1 VVERSDGR
9 PARSS
14 GLATVS
20 YLFGVPE
27 EIPDADEAELAEASA
42 QAEATAQAQEAA
54 RAALQAAAVAAAQ
67 ALDAA
72 RAEAA
77 AALRAAEQLSSERP
91 RTTPRLRAVSPEPVS
106 GRTSVSGRDTSSGR
120 TTVSERT
127 TVSGRGTSDGWY
139 VDPGAQEQAEAQAE
153 AETQARAQAESDPE
167 PWSHEGNAGA
177 PIPQSQ
183 PAGAVAAAR
192 AFLSTVE
199 SQTASAAPASSGVR
213 FVAEDDDDAD
223 TADSTGRTKPPPVRQ
238 ASINALAR
246 KGMSSAEMSDL
257 LEAREVD
264 PDEVVLE
271 VQRLEAAGL
280 LDDRVLAEHLVRTLQ
295 ERKGLGR
302 SAINAELRR
311 RKVDQAAIDEALD
324 TVDVD
329 DELERCLEV
338 AVKRASQL
346 RSYDRATAERRLSA
360 FLMRRG
366 YAGSVISAA
375 VAQALGPVGPRFR

>member
-1 VVERSDGR
+1 MERSDGR
-9 PARSS
+9 PARAS

-20 YLFGVPE
+20 YLFGVPDH
-27 EIPDADEAELAEASA
+27 IQDDGQDADEAALAEAEA
-42 QAEATAQAQEAA
+42 AEAEAAAQAQEAA
-54 RAALQAAAVAAAQ
+54 RAALHAAAVAAAQ
-67 ALDAA
+67 ALDTA

-77 AALRAAEQLSSERP
+77 AAVRAAEQLPSERP
-91 RTTPRLRAVSPEPVS
+91 RTAPRLRAV
-106 GRTSVSGRDTSSGR
+106 TRDTGS
-120 TTVSERT
+120 
-127 TVSGRGTSDGWY
+127 GWY
-139 VDPGAQEQAEAQAE
+139 VDPDADLPEQV
-153 AETQARAQAESDPE
+153 DPPE
-167 PWSHEGNAGA
+167 RTAA
-177 PIPQSQ
+177 PERTAVPE

-199 SQTASAAPASSGVR
+199 TQSAADAAAPAASGVR
-213 FVAEDDDDAD
+213 FVAEDEDAD
-223 TADSTGRTKPPPVRQ
+223 EADSTGRRKPPPVRQ

-246 KGMSSAEMSDL
+246 KGMSSAEMTDL

>member
-1 VVERSDGR
+1 MERSDGR
-9 PARSS
+9 PARAS

-20 YLFGVPE
+20 YLFGVPDH
-27 EIPDADEAELAEASA
+27 IQDDGQDADEAALAEAEA
-42 QAEATAQAQEAA
+42 AEAEAAEAEAAAQAQEAA

-67 ALDAA
+67 ALDTA

-77 AALRAAEQLSSERP
+77 AAVRAAEQLPSERP
-91 RTTPRLRAVSPEPVS
+91 RTAPRLRAV
-106 GRTSVSGRDTSSGR
+106 TRDTGS
-120 TTVSERT
+120 
-127 TVSGRGTSDGWY
+127 GWY
-139 VDPGAQEQAEAQAE
+139 VDPDADLPEQL
-153 AETQARAQAESDPE
+153 DPPE
-167 PWSHEGNAGA
+167 RTAA
-177 PIPQSQ
+177 PERTAVPE

-199 SQTASAAPASSGVR
+199 TQTAADAAAPAASGVR
-213 FVAEDDDDAD
+213 FVAEDEDAD
-223 TADSTGRTKPPPVRQ
+223 EADSTGRRKPPPVRQ

-246 KGMSSAEMSDL
+246 KGMSSAEMTDL

>member
-1 VVERSDGR
+1 MERSDGR
-9 PARSS
+9 PARAS

-20 YLFGVPE
+20 YLFGVPDH
-27 EIPDADEAELAEASA
+27 IQDDGQDADEAALAEAEA
-42 QAEATAQAQEAA
+42 AEAEAAAQAQEAA

-67 ALDAA
+67 ALDTA

-77 AALRAAEQLSSERP
+77 AAVRAAEQLPSERP
-91 RTTPRLRAVSPEPVS
+91 RTAPRLRAV
-106 GRTSVSGRDTSSGR
+106 TRDTGS
-120 TTVSERT
+120 
-127 TVSGRGTSDGWY
+127 GWY
-139 VDPGAQEQAEAQAE
+139 VDPDADLPEQL
-153 AETQARAQAESDPE
+153 DPPE
-167 PWSHEGNAGA
+167 RTAA
-177 PIPQSQ
+177 PERTAVPE

-199 SQTASAAPASSGVR
+199 TQTAADAAAPAASGVR
-213 FVAEDDDDAD
+213 FVAEDEDAD
-223 TADSTGRTKPPPVRQ
+223 EADSTGRRKPPPVRQ

-246 KGMSSAEMSDL
+246 KGMSSAEMTDL

>member
-1 VVERSDGR
+1 MERSDGR
-9 PARSS
+9 PARAS

-20 YLFGVPE
+20 YLFGVPDH
-27 EIPDADEAELAEASA
+27 IQDDGQDADEAALAEAEA
-42 QAEATAQAQEAA
+42 AEAEAAAQAQEAA

-67 ALDAA
+67 ALDTA

-77 AALRAAEQLSSERP
+77 AAVRAAEQLPSERP
-91 RTTPRLRAVSPEPVS
+91 RTAPRLRAV
-106 GRTSVSGRDTSSGR
+106 TRDTGS
-120 TTVSERT
+120 
-127 TVSGRGTSDGWY
+127 GWY
-139 VDPGAQEQAEAQAE
+139 VDPDADLPEQVDPPERTAAPE
-153 AETQARAQAESDPE
+153 RAAVPE
-167 PWSHEGNAGA
+167 RTAVLERTAA
-177 PIPQSQ
+177 PEQTAAPE

-199 SQTASAAPASSGVR
+199 TQTAADAAAPAASGVR
-213 FVAEDDDDAD
+213 FVAEDEDAD
-223 TADSTGRTKPPPVRQ
+223 EADSTGRRKPPPVRQ

-246 KGMSSAEMSDL
+246 KGMSSAEMTDL

>member
-1 VVERSDGR
+1 MERSDGR
-9 PARSS
+9 
-14 GLATVS
+14 LATVS
-20 YLFGVPE
+20 YLFGVPDE
-27 EIPDADEAELAEASA
+27 VQDADQAV
-42 QAEATAQAQEAA
+42 QAEAAHDEVARAEAA
-54 RAALQAAAVAAAQ
+54 LSEAAALAAEAHRAVLQAAAVAAAQ

-77 AALRAAEQLSSERP
+77 AAVRAAEQLPSERS
-91 RTTPRLRAVSPEPVS
+91 RTTPRLRAVA
-106 GRTSVSGRDTSSGR
+106 RDAGP
-120 TTVSERT
+120 
-127 TVSGRGTSDGWY
+127 GWY
-139 VDPGAQEQAEAQAE
+139 VDPEAELANEADDETPAAGLAAEPGVESGFQAEPDAE
-153 AETQARAQAESDPE
+153 RSLRTEPGVGPGLRAESD
-167 PWSHEGNAGA
+167 AGREA
-177 PIPQSQ
+177 

-199 SQTASAAPASSGVR
+199 PRGSESDPAATGSSVR
-213 FVAEDDDDAD
+213 FVAEDDDESDSDSADA
-223 TADSTGRTKPPPVRQ
+223 TGRKKPPPVRQ

-246 KGMSSAEMSDL
+246 KGMSSAEMTDL

-271 VQRLEAAGL
+271 VARLEAAGL

>member
-1 VVERSDGR
+1 MERSDGR

-14 GLATVS
+14 GLAPVS
-20 YLFGVPE
+20 YLFGVPDADQAA
-27 EIPDADEAELAEASA
+27 PDAAAPNDVAPDEAELDGAASA
-42 QAEATAQAQEAA
+42 DAAASAAQDAA
-54 RAALQAAAVAAAQ
+54 LAALQAAAVAAAQ

-77 AALRAAEQLSSERP
+77 AAVRAAEQLPPERP
-91 RTTPRLRAVSPEPVS
+91 RAAPRLRAV
-106 GRTSVSGRDTSSGR
+106 TRDTDS
-120 TTVSERT
+120 
-127 TVSGRGTSDGWY
+127 GWY
-139 VDPGAQEQAEAQAE
+139 VDPLEEFEQHSPLASP
-153 AETQARAQAESDPE
+153 AETAALE
-167 PWSHEGNAGA
+167 
-177 PIPQSQ
+177 
-183 PAGAVAAAR
+183 PAGAVAAVR

-199 SQTASAAPASSGVR
+199 SQTAAGAPASSGVR
-213 FVAEDDDDAD
+213 FVADDDDDAD
-223 TADSTGRTKPPPVRQ
+223 DADSTGRTKPPPVRQ

-246 KGMSSAEMSDL
+246 KGMSSAEMTDL

-271 VQRLEAAGL
+271 VSRLEAAGL

-346 RSYDRATAERRLSA
+346 RSYDRPTAERRLSA

-366 YAGSVISAA
+366 YAGSVISTA

>member
-1 VVERSDGR
+1 MERSDGR
-9 PARSS
+9 
-14 GLATVS
+14 LATVS
-20 YLFGVPE
+20 YLFGVPDE
-27 EIPDADEAELAEASA
+27 VQDADQAV
-42 QAEATAQAQEAA
+42 QAEAAHDEVARAEAA
-54 RAALQAAAVAAAQ
+54 LSEAAALAADAHRAVLQAAAVAAAQ

-77 AALRAAEQLSSERP
+77 AAVRAAEQLPSERS
-91 RTTPRLRAVSPEPVS
+91 RTAPRLRAVA
-106 GRTSVSGRDTSSGR
+106 RDAGP
-120 TTVSERT
+120 
-127 TVSGRGTSDGWY
+127 GWY
-139 VDPGAQEQAEAQAE
+139 VDPEAELANDVDDETPEPGLEAEPGAERSLQAEADAGRDAGPE
-153 AETQARAQAESDPE
+153 A
-167 PWSHEGNAGA
+167 
-177 PIPQSQ
+177 

-199 SQTASAAPASSGVR
+199 PRGSESDPAATGSSVR
-213 FVAEDDDDAD
+213 FVAEGDDDESDPDSADA
-223 TADSTGRTKPPPVRQ
+223 TGRKKPPPVRQ

-246 KGMSSAEMSDL
+246 KGMSSAEMTDL

-271 VQRLEAAGL
+271 VARLEAAGL

>member
-1 VVERSDGR
+1 MVERSDGR
-9 PARSS
+9 SVKSNGPAKSS

-72 RAEAA
+72 RADAA
-77 AALRAAEQLSSERP
+77 AAVRAAEQLSSERP
-91 RTTPRLRAVSPEPVS
+91 RTTPRLRAVRPEPVS
-106 GRTSVSGRDTSSGR
+106 GRTTA
-120 TTVSERT
+120 
-127 TVSGRGTSDGWY
+127 SGRGTSDGWY
-139 VDPGAQEQAEAQAE
+139 VDPGAQEQAETQAE
-153 AETQARAQAESDPE
+153 TRARAESDPE
-167 PWSHEGNAGA
+167 PWSHEGHAGA
-177 PIPQSQ
+177 PVPRSQ

-213 FVAEDDDDAD
+213 FVAEEDDDDAD
-223 TADSTGRTKPPPVRQ
+223 TADSTGRKKPPPVRQ

-302 SAINAELRR
+302 SAIAAELTRR
-311 RKVDQAAIDEALD
+311 LLVPAAIEYALD
-324 TVDVD
+324 LIDTG
-329 DELERCLEV
+329 DELSRAREV
-338 AVKRASQL
+338 AVKRAGQL
-346 RSYDRATAERRLSA
+346 RHLDREVAVRRLSA
-360 FLMRRG
+360 FLARRG
-366 YAGSVISAA
+366 YGGSTIRAA
-375 VAQALGPVGPRFR
+375 VDQALPVTARRGVAFR

>member
-1 VVERSDGR
+1 MERSDGR
-9 PARSS
+9 
-14 GLATVS
+14 LATVS
-20 YLFGVPE
+20 YLFGVPDE
-27 EIPDADEAELAEASA
+27 VQDADQAV
-42 QAEATAQAQEAA
+42 QAEAAHDEVARAEAA
-54 RAALQAAAVAAAQ
+54 LSEAAALAAEAHRAVLQAAAVAAAE

-77 AALRAAEQLSSERP
+77 AAVRAAEQLPSERS
-91 RTTPRLRAVSPEPVS
+91 RTTPRLRAVA
-106 GRTSVSGRDTSSGR
+106 RDAGP
-120 TTVSERT
+120 
-127 TVSGRGTSDGWY
+127 GWY
-139 VDPGAQEQAEAQAE
+139 VDPEAELANEADDEMPAAGLAAEPGVESGFQAEPDAE
-153 AETQARAQAESDPE
+153 RSLRTEPGVGPGLRAESD
-167 PWSHEGNAGA
+167 AGREA
-177 PIPQSQ
+177 

-199 SQTASAAPASSGVR
+199 PRGSESVPAAPGSSVR
-213 FVAEDDDDAD
+213 FVAEDDDDE
-223 TADSTGRTKPPPVRQ
+223 TGRKKPPPVRQ

-246 KGMSSAEMSDL
+246 KGMSSAEMTDL

-271 VQRLEAAGL
+271 VARLEAAGL

-329 DELERCLEV
+329 DEFERCLEV

>member
-1 VVERSDGR
+1 VERSDGR
-9 PARSS
+9 
-14 GLATVS
+14 LATVS

-27 EIPDADEAELAEASA
+27 EIEDADEVARTQAA
-42 QAEATAQAQEAA
+42 QTEAA
-54 RAALQAAAVAAAQ
+54 RTEAALSEAAAFAADAKRAVLQAAAVAAAL
-67 ALDAA
+67 ALDVA

-77 AALRAAEQLSSERP
+77 AAVRAAEQLPSERP
-91 RTTPRLRAVSPEPVS
+91 RTTTPRTTAPRLRAVD
-106 GRTSVSGRDTSSGR
+106 RDPGP
-120 TTVSERT
+120 
-127 TVSGRGTSDGWY
+127 GWY
-139 VDPGAQEQAEAQAE
+139 VDPRDSAENE
-153 AETQARAQAESDPE
+153 AVLTNDEGDETPEREPE
-167 PWSHEGNAGA
+167 PEA
-177 PIPQSQ
+177 

-199 SQTASAAPASSGVR
+199 PRASGAKYTTESTTESESSHKTESAPGSSVR
-213 FVAEDDDDAD
+213 FVAEDDEESDSDDA
-223 TADSTGRTKPPPVRQ
+223 TGRKKPPAVRQ

-246 KGMSSAEMSDL
+246 KGMSSAEMADL
-257 LEAREVD
+257 LEAREVE

-271 VQRLEAAGL
+271 VARLEAAGL

-311 RKVDQAAIDEALD
+311 RKVDQSAIDEALD

-346 RSYDRATAERRLSA
+346 RSYDRPTAERRLSA
-360 FLMRRG
+360 FLSRRG

>member
-9 PARSS
+9 SVKS
-14 GLATVS
+14 NGLATVS

-77 AALRAAEQLSSERP
+77 AAVRAAEQLSSERP
-91 RTTPRLRAVSPEPVS
+91 RTTPRLRAVSPAPVS
-106 GRTSVSGRDTSSGR
+106 GRTTLSGRTTSSGR
-120 TTVSERT
+120 D
-127 TVSGRGTSDGWY
+127 TSDGWY
-139 VDPGAQEQAEAQAE
+139 VDPAAQEQAEAQAE
-153 AETQARAQAESDPE
+153 AETQAGARAESDPE
-167 PWSHEGNAGA
+167 PWSHEGHAGA
-177 PIPQSQ
+177 PAPESQ

-199 SQTASAAPASSGVR
+199 SQTAGAAPASSGVR

-223 TADSTGRTKPPPVRQ
+223 AADSTGRTKPPPVRQ

>member
-1 VVERSDGR
+1 VERSDGR
-9 PARSS
+9 
-14 GLATVS
+14 LATVS
-20 YLFGVPE
+20 YLFGVPDE
-27 EIPDADEAELAEASA
+27 VQDADQAV
-42 QAEATAQAQEAA
+42 QAEAAHDEVARAEAA
-54 RAALQAAAVAAAQ
+54 LSEAAALAAEAHRAVLQAAAVAAAE

-77 AALRAAEQLSSERP
+77 AAVRAAEQLPSERS
-91 RTTPRLRAVSPEPVS
+91 RTTPRLRAVA
-106 GRTSVSGRDTSSGR
+106 RDAGP
-120 TTVSERT
+120 
-127 TVSGRGTSDGWY
+127 GWY
-139 VDPGAQEQAEAQAE
+139 VDPEAELANDVDDETPEPGLAAGPGAERSLQAEADAGRDAGPE
-153 AETQARAQAESDPE
+153 A
-167 PWSHEGNAGA
+167 
-177 PIPQSQ
+177 

-199 SQTASAAPASSGVR
+199 PRGSESVPAATGSSVR
-213 FVAEDDDDAD
+213 FVAEDDDESDSDSADA
-223 TADSTGRTKPPPVRQ
+223 TGRKKPPPVRQ

-246 KGMSSAEMSDL
+246 KGMSSAEMTDL

-271 VQRLEAAGL
+271 VARLEAAGL

>member
-1 VVERSDGR
+1 VERSDGR

-14 GLATVS
+14 GLAPVS
-20 YLFGVPE
+20 YLFGVPDADQAA
-27 EIPDADEAELAEASA
+27 PDAAAPSDVAPDEAELDEAGSADAAASA
-42 QAEATAQAQEAA
+42 AQDAA
-54 RAALQAAAVAAAQ
+54 LAALQAAAVAAAQ

-77 AALRAAEQLSSERP
+77 AAVRAAEQLPPERP
-91 RTTPRLRAVSPEPVS
+91 RAAPRLRAV
-106 GRTSVSGRDTSSGR
+106 TRDTDS
-120 TTVSERT
+120 
-127 TVSGRGTSDGWY
+127 GWY
-139 VDPGAQEQAEAQAE
+139 VDPLEEFEQHSPLASP
-153 AETQARAQAESDPE
+153 AETAALE
-167 PWSHEGNAGA
+167 
-177 PIPQSQ
+177 

-199 SQTASAAPASSGVR
+199 SQTAAGAPASSGVH
-213 FVAEDDDDAD
+213 FVADDDDD
-223 TADSTGRTKPPPVRQ
+223 DDADSTGRTKPPPVRQ
-238 ASINALAR
+238 TSINALAR
-246 KGMSSAEMSDL
+246 KGMSSAEMTDL

-271 VQRLEAAGL
+271 VSRLEAAGL

-346 RSYDRATAERRLSA
+346 RSYDRPTAERRLSA

>member
-1 VVERSDGR
+1 MERSDGR
-9 PARSS
+9 
-14 GLATVS
+14 LATVS
-20 YLFGVPE
+20 YLFGVPDE
-27 EIPDADEAELAEASA
+27 VQDADQAV
-42 QAEATAQAQEAA
+42 QAEAAHDEVARAEAA
-54 RAALQAAAVAAAQ
+54 LSEAAALAVDAHRAVLQAAAVAAAQ

-77 AALRAAEQLSSERP
+77 AAVRAAEQLPSERS
-91 RTTPRLRAVSPEPVS
+91 RTAPRLRAVA
-106 GRTSVSGRDTSSGR
+106 RDAGP
-120 TTVSERT
+120 
-127 TVSGRGTSDGWY
+127 GWY
-139 VDPGAQEQAEAQAE
+139 VDPE
-153 AETQARAQAESDPE
+153 AELANEEDDEAPAPGLAAEPGVESGLRAEPDAGPE
-167 PWSHEGNAGA
+167 A
-177 PIPQSQ
+177 

-199 SQTASAAPASSGVR
+199 PRGSESDPAAPGSSVR
-213 FVAEDDDDAD
+213 FVAEDDDDESDPDSAD
-223 TADSTGRTKPPPVRQ
+223 ATGRKKPPPVRQ

-246 KGMSSAEMSDL
+246 KGMSSAEMTDL

-271 VQRLEAAGL
+271 VARLEAAGL

>member
-1 VVERSDGR
+1 
-9 PARSS
+9 
-14 GLATVS
+14 LATVS
-20 YLFGVPE
+20 YLFGVPRDLE
-27 EIPDADEAELAEASA
+27 DTEAESLVEAESLAEAA
-42 QAEATAQAQEAA
+42 LLAEAEAEAAALAEDAA

-77 AALRAAEQLSSERP
+77 AAVRAAEQLPSERS
-91 RTTPRLRAVSPEPVS
+91 RTVPRLRAVAPDS
-106 GRTSVSGRDTSSGR
+106 GS
-120 TTVSERT
+120 
-127 TVSGRGTSDGWY
+127 GWY
-139 VDPGAQEQAEAQAE
+139 VDPLSAVE
-153 AETQARAQAESDPE
+153 PE
-167 PWSHEGNAGA
+167 PEPGPDAVSDAGFESGRR
-177 PIPQSQ
+177 PVREPESQ

-199 SQTASAAPASSGVR
+199 SQTSATAQSAQETARAAAKTAGVR
-213 FVAEDDDDAD
+213 FVAEHDESDDEPGTDSAD
-223 TADSTGRTKPPPVRQ
+223 GTGRRKPPPVRQ

-246 KGMSSAEMSDL
+246 KGMSSAEMTDL

-311 RKVDQAAIDEALD
+311 RKVDQSAIDEALD

-346 RSYDRATAERRLSA
+346 RSCDRATAERRLSA

>member
-1 VVERSDGR
+1 MVERSGGR
-9 PARSS
+9 SVKSNGPAKSS

-27 EIPDADEAELAEASA
+27 EILDADEAELAEASA

-72 RAEAA
+72 RADAA
-77 AALRAAEQLSSERP
+77 AAVRAAEQLSSERP
-91 RTTPRLRAVSPEPVS
+91 RTTPRLRAVSPDPVS
-106 GRTSVSGRDTSSGR
+106 GRTTHSGRSTASGRD
-120 TTVSERT
+120 
-127 TVSGRGTSDGWY
+127 TSDGWY
-139 VDPGAQEQAEAQAE
+139 VDPAAQEQAETQAE
-153 AETQARAQAESDPE
+153 TRAQAESEPE
-167 PWSHEGNAGA
+167 PWSHEGHAGA
-177 PIPQSQ
+177 PAPESQ

-199 SQTASAAPASSGVR
+199 SQTAGAAPTSSGVR
-213 FVAEDDDDAD
+213 FVAEDDDEDAD

>member
-1 VVERSDGR
+1 VERSDGR
-9 PARSS
+9 
-14 GLATVS
+14 LATVS
-20 YLFGVPE
+20 YLFGVPDE
-27 EIPDADEAELAEASA
+27 VQDADQAV
-42 QAEATAQAQEAA
+42 QAEAAHDEVARAEAA
-54 RAALQAAAVAAAQ
+54 LSEAAALAAEAHRAVLQAAAVAAAQ

-77 AALRAAEQLSSERP
+77 AAVRAAEQLPSERS
-91 RTTPRLRAVSPEPVS
+91 RTTPRLRAVA
-106 GRTSVSGRDTSSGR
+106 RDAGP
-120 TTVSERT
+120 
-127 TVSGRGTSDGWY
+127 GWY
-139 VDPGAQEQAEAQAE
+139 VDPEAELANEADDETPAAGLAAEPGVESGFQAEPDAE
-153 AETQARAQAESDPE
+153 RSLRTEPGVGPGLRAESD
-167 PWSHEGNAGA
+167 AGREA
-177 PIPQSQ
+177 

-199 SQTASAAPASSGVR
+199 PRGSESVPAAPGSSVR
-213 FVAEDDDDAD
+213 FVAEDDDDESDPDSAD
-223 TADSTGRTKPPPVRQ
+223 ATGRKKPPPVRQ

-246 KGMSSAEMSDL
+246 KGMSSAEMTDL

-271 VQRLEAAGL
+271 VARLEAAGL